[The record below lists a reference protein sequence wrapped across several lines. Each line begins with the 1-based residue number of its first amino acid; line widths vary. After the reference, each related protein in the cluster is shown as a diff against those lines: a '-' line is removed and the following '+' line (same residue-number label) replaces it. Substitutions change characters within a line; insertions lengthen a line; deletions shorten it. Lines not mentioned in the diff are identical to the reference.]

1 MLLCCPMCSVPK
13 IMVTTLLWICLL
25 VVLVT

>member
-1 MLLCCPMCSVPK
+1 MLPCCLMYSELR